1 MKKII
6 MLILLLAFICAGYCI
21 VNNKGE
27 KNYKIL
33 YDTEAENAII
43 NDYYIY
49 GNHLNIEGSLNI
61 DDASVDINDISL
73 VLKNNSREYII
84 DMLFEKNDK
93 VITFKSSDYINDGIN
108 LDILP
113 LGNWYLFIKI
123 DSQGEYKYYNLVNN
137 TSYNNL
143 KYYTITKNNSN
154 NLIEMNFEE
163 KEINSKKI
171 NYVSFDI
178 IKTEL
183 PDDVYDISIDPGH
196 GGVDSGAVNKLDGV
210 TYTESDLTLEIAV
223 KLKKKLEKAG
233 YKVLLTRNS
242 DVDLDF
248 YNDKG
253 RAVVPNKYHSKLSI
267 SLHLNSDSS
276 KMNYGGVEV
285 YVPND
290 SKLDFA
296 KSLAT
301 NIATDAKIGFSK
313 KKFNK
318 IEEGV
323 YFNYFKESDILE
335 VNQNYIDKGIKKY
348 DIEVGAPEMCMIRE
362 VGGKVTHAYV
372 DGRNEKYGLNP
383 YYNSNQTAEGYLV
396 ELAYISYE
404 DNLKKIINDSD
415 SFVSAIGKTI
425 VNYYN

>member
-1 MKKII
+1 
-6 MLILLLAFICAGYCI
+6 
-21 VNNKGE
+21 
-27 KNYKIL
+27 
-33 YDTEAENAII
+33 
-43 NDYYIY
+43 
-49 GNHLNIEGSLNI
+49 
-61 DDASVDINDISL
+61 
-73 VLKNNSREYII
+73 
-84 DMLFEKNDK
+84 
-93 VITFKSSDYINDGIN
+93 
-108 LDILP
+108 
-113 LGNWYLFIKI
+113 
-123 DSQGEYKYYNLVNN
+123 
-137 TSYNNL
+137 
-143 KYYTITKNNSN
+143 
-154 NLIEMNFEE
+154 
-163 KEINSKKI
+163 
-171 NYVSFDI
+171 
-178 IKTEL
+178 
-183 PDDVYDISIDPGH
+183 
-196 GGVDSGAVNKLDGV
+196 
-210 TYTESDLTLEIAV
+210 
-223 KLKKKLEKAG
+223 
-233 YKVLLTRNS
+233 
-242 DVDLDF
+242 
-248 YNDKG
+248 
-253 RAVVPNKYHSKLSI
+253 
-267 SLHLNSDSS
+267 
-276 KMNYGGVEV
+276 MNYGGVEV

-301 NIATDAKIGFSK
+301 NIATDAKIVFSK

-335 VNQNYIDKGIKKY
+335 VNQNYIDKGMKKY